1 MEAHTMVDEIANK
14 KEYEHAKSE
23 LIKLAGR
30 DIHRF
35 ILNCEAKG
43 FRLGIKV
50 GFWVGILVGLIIYLI
65 IK

>member
-1 MEAHTMVDEIANK
+1 MDTHKIVDRLEQK
-14 KEYEHAKSE
+14 KEFENAKTE
-23 LIKLAGR
+23 LIKLAKE

-43 FRLGIKV
+43 FKIGMKV
-50 GFWVGILVGLIIYLI
+50 GFMFGLLVGLIIYLI